1 MDLFTAVPV
10 LPIVLLIL
18 VVVCLSM
25 SVKIVSQTDS
35 LIVERIGKFH
45 RVLESGL
52 NFIIPFVDRIVDQT
66 TSKDTIL
73 KLEKVDAIS
82 SDNAVVIA
90 DALIV
95 IKVSDPQKAI
105 YGVTNYLN
113 STKLLAA
120 ASLRNKLGALTLD
133 EALTKRDEIKV
144 EVQTAIRAELEDWGI
159 LLRNVEIQEI
169 KPSENML
176 RAMEAQA
183 AAERERK
190 ALVTRAEGEK
200 TAVAL
205 EADAQ
210 RYSADQTAKGRLDA
224 ATSDAEAQIKLAEA
238 TAKSIKEIGEALKE
252 NPSASEYLLGEK
264 FIESYSRL
272 AESDNAKIV
281 ALPADVLATVQG
293 LLKTATTRV

>member
-1 MDLFTAVPV
+1 MDLFSAVPV

-18 VVVCLSM
+18 VVICLSM

-35 LIVERIGKFH
+35 FIVERIGKFH
-45 RVLESGL
+45 RVLMSGL
-52 NFIIPFVDRIVDQT
+52 NFIIPFVDRIVDST
-66 TSKDTIL
+66 SSKDTIL

-82 SDNAVVIA
+82 KDNAVVIA

-133 EALTKRDEIKV
+133 EALTKRDEIKS
-144 EVQTAIRAELEDWGI
+144 EVQSAIQMELEDWGI

-169 KPSENML
+169 KPSDRML
-176 RAMEAQA
+176 IAMEAQA

-200 TAVAL
+200 TAVTL
-205 EADAQ
+205 QADAD